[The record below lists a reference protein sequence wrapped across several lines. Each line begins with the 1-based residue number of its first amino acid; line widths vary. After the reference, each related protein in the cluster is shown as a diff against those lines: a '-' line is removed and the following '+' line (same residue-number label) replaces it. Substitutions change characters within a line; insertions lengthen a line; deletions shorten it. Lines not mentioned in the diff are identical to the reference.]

1 MQIDGVNRQAIKR
14 VRGQSDNIPL
24 SQAGNDVLNAL
35 RLWFVG
41 MDPQYFRGQWIY
53 LTVGSPGAPATDPLQ
68 SRKVVRLQQMAI
80 RIVQSK
86 GNGRVKELRYA
97 LRQHRS
103 ATPGIV
109 GLEGIHL
116 LEEALR
122 AGIEVVTIFVAEGHE
137 HMLSQPPM
145 AEFPLADSVEILVV
159 PRELLDAAAT
169 TETPQPI
176 AALVHP
182 RAWKWPRLLTG
193 PSPLLVVLSGV
204 QDPGN
209 LGTILRS
216 AEAFAA
222 TGAVLLPG
230 TVSRWNAKAMRA
242 SAGSVFRLPMLT
254 TTDED
259 CFQQLRLAGVQ
270 PLAAMPREESST
282 APSLSSLNLTRSTAL
297 FIGSEG
303 NGLSPEIAAQC
314 DARITI
320 PCPGPVESLNAAVA
334 ASILLY
340 EAARQRGISRRS

>member
-1 MQIDGVNRQAIKR
+1 
-14 VRGQSDNIPL
+14 
-24 SQAGNDVLNAL
+24 
-35 RLWFVG
+35 
-41 MDPQYFRGQWIY
+41 
-53 LTVGSPGAPATDPLQ
+53 
-68 SRKVVRLQQMAI
+68 MAI

-86 GNGRVKELRYA
+86 GNERVKELRYA

-122 AGIEVVTIFVAEGHE
+122 AGIEVVTVFVAQGYE
-137 HMLSQPPM
+137 HLVSQPPL
-145 AEFPLADSVEILVV
+145 ADFSLADSVEILAL
-159 PRELLDAAAT
+159 PRQLLDHTAT

-176 AALVHP
+176 AALVRP
-182 RAWKWPRLLTG
+182 RTWKWPRLLTG

-222 TGAVLLPG
+222 TGAALLPG
-230 TVSRWNAKAMRA
+230 TVSRWNAKTMRA

-254 TTDED
+254 ATDQE
-259 CFQQLRLAGVQ
+259 CFEQLRKAGVQ
-270 PLAAMPREESST
+270 TLAAMPREENSIT
-282 APSLSSLNLTRSTAL
+282 PSFGSLNLTRPTAL

-303 NGLSPEIAAQC
+303 SGLAPEIADQC

-340 EAARQRGISRRS
+340 EASRQRALPASKHSRRR